1 MSDKTTYAHGFGGM
15 NTDTPVH
22 PSCRAQSKLS
32 ATPGSVACP
41 ITADELLRINDLA
54 MMVLKSRQNV
64 GKKMVAAAQDVR
76 AITWALCTG
85 QKPPNIRS

>member
-1 MSDKTTYAHGFGGM
+1 MSKTNENPNVIETGGRKP
-15 NTDTPVH
+15 DCAPVT
-22 PSCRAQSKLS
+22 C
-32 ATPGSVACP
+32 SVARP

-64 GKKMVAAAQDVR
+64 GKKMLAAAQDVR

-85 QKPPNIRS
+85 QKPPNNRISRSDDGK